1 MNHQVS
7 TVFGRERRWHDYC
20 CNNNTP
26 WIFLRKSVSGKG
38 GNCIDSMPADPDSN
52 PASAAKWNAHSYPDC
67 QDFSLLDISHQ
78 KNKNKTKLERTR
90 TRRRNVDDGLEYI
103 CFTGSREDGEQR
115 AGSKRQDH
123 RHGDAPVLYT
133 GGALIAAAHDT
144 TTIAAASSLR
154 NPAPQA

>member
-1 MNHQVS
+1 MECTFLSRLPRFLFTRHLPLEEQEQGS
-7 TVFGRERRWHDYC
+7 WREQGRGE
-20 CNNNTP
+20 
-26 WIFLRKSVSGKG
+26 
-38 GNCIDSMPADPDSN
+38 GNI
-52 PASAAKWNAHSYPDC
+52 
-67 QDFSLLDISHQ
+67 
-78 KNKNKTKLERTR
+78 
-90 TRRRNVDDGLEYI
+90 DDGLEYI